1 MTIENHAL
9 DLGKLV
15 GNLHSLEFC
24 LRMFLQKMPTARPTG
39 LPWGVDVYS
48 FPVGTELVESEL
60 TSFDSLAA
68 LIDKVNA
75 ELFRQGSS
83 ERVDRSLVELRDA
96 LAHGRVSANAE
107 NETLRLLKFNKP
119 NRGRVQITFNQVMSK
134 EWFAEQQKQVFSSIE
149 IVAKFF
155 EEKIESTKLGAA
167 NPSDSYVM

>member
-24 LRMFLQKMPTARPTG
+24 LRTFLQKMPTARPTG

-96 LAHGRVSANAE
+96 LAHGRISANAE

-119 NRGRVQITFNQVMSK
+119 NSGRVQITFNQVMSK
-134 EWFAEQQKQVFSSIE
+134 EWFAEQQKRVFSSIE
-149 IVAKFF
+149 IVAKFL
-155 EEKIESTKLGAA
+155 EEKIESTKLGDA
-167 NPSDSYVM
+167 NPSDSHAM